1 MDPLLANLRP
11 IRRRLRLVRALE
23 VALVAALLAA
33 AVAAILSVLR
43 LVLPDLI
50 PWASDYPAAPLL
62 LVPLAFIAAFLVCL
76 LLGVSFRRT
85 AAAADRAAGLQ
96 ERLAT
101 AVEVLEHSPPGFVRT
116 DFAQAEPGLLDAHL
130 IDQAREAAARLHPA
144 RLRLAGPLTS
154 RRVRWLL
161 VATVVLA
168 AVALVPARTGPP
180 VSPQAAARAADALDR
195 FAQDDSLTPPL
206 RAAVETAVA
215 RLRLAAGIRQRA
227 ADRATDA
234 VRRAVSD
241 AEAARRR
248 VLDRLAAVADPD
260 LQALARA
267 AGRPAAAGSSAILA
281 DLAAE
286 SLADRLRQS
295 SGDHAVTPAD
305 RRRLA
310 DGLAGAAPIARR
322 AGFADLADALKTA
335 ADAVRATAPLPTDRT
350 NPDVALAQLASVAVA
365 SLAEPPPDRIEGLFE
380 ALDEARR
387 ALGLPAGTAPAA
399 PGLPRRRPGEPGSA
413 AAPSA
418 TPSAPT
424 ALGASPS
431 AAPSS
436 DEQVRPEDRPAVRRY
451 FSD

>member
-1 MDPLLANLRP
+1 MDPLLASLRP
-11 IRRRLRLVRALE
+11 IRRRLLVVRALE

-43 LVLPDLI
+43 LVLPDLPDRWQSGLI

-62 LVPLAFIAAFLVCL
+62 LMPLAFIAAFLVCL

-85 AAAADRAAGLQ
+85 AAAADRAAGLK

-130 IDQAREAAARLHPA
+130 IDQAREAAARLNPA

-206 RAAVETAVA
+206 RAAVENAVA

-248 VLDRLAAVADPD
+248 VLDAFAAVADPD

-295 SGDHAVTPAD
+295 SG
-305 RRRLA
+305 
-310 DGLAGAAPIARR
+310 
-322 AGFADLADALKTA
+322 
-335 ADAVRATAPLPTDRT
+335 
-350 NPDVALAQLASVAVA
+350 
-365 SLAEPPPDRIEGLFE
+365 
-380 ALDEARR
+380 
-387 ALGLPAGTAPAA
+387 
-399 PGLPRRRPGEPGSA
+399 
-413 AAPSA
+413 
-418 TPSAPT
+418 
-424 ALGASPS
+424 
-431 AAPSS
+431 
-436 DEQVRPEDRPAVRRY
+436 
-451 FSD
+451 